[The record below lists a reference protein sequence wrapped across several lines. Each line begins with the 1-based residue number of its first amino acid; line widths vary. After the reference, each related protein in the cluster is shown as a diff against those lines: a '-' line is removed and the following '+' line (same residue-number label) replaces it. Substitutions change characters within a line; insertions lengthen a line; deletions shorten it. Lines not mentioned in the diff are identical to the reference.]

1 MSKAPFSFLAPS
13 APRTIPTLSPD
24 QKSAVTHRGSPLVI
38 HGGPGTGKTTV
49 LIEAALSRIAQGQ
62 NPDSI
67 LLLTFGRERASE
79 LRDAI
84 ALRTTKTMF
93 EPLARTFHSLAFSI
107 IKMKAKDD
115 PEPILLS
122 GPEQESYIKELLQG
136 DIADGYKEWPE
147 DLHAALTTNGFA
159 RELRDLI
166 LRASE
171 RGISPEGL
179 EKLGVSEGEKYWPAA
194 AKFWKRYLNS
204 MVMREISATDAKLRI
219 DPSELVSRAAIH
231 LHNNPDLLFALRTR
245 FTTIMVDEFQE
256 SDPAQRALLA
266 MLTGEDVIIA
276 ADADSAVGRFRGADP
291 DGLSA
296 ALDPYRMKEIVLNT
310 GFRNSASIFDVGLS
324 FALSMK
330 GAQTTRKRSCGNE
343 NKGQVQ
349 VHRFRSGAEEAAFIA
364 HQFRSAH
371 LREGISYSNMAV
383 ILRSPGIQAPLLRRA
398 FSQVGTLIL
407 LSVC

>member
-1 MSKAPFSFLAPS
+1 M
-13 APRTIPTLSPD
+13 
-24 QKSAVTHRGSPLVI
+24 
-38 HGGPGTGKTTV
+38 
-49 LIEAALSRIAQGQ
+49 
-62 NPDSI
+62 
-67 LLLTFGRERASE
+67 LLTFGRERASE

-107 IKMKAKDD
+107 VKMKAKDD

-171 RGISPEGL
+171 RGIDADEL
-179 EKLGVSEGEKYWPAA
+179 AALGKSEGEKYWQGAA
-194 AKFWKRYLNS
+194 AFWKRYLNS
-204 MVMREISATDAKLRI
+204 MVMREISATDAKMRI
-219 DPSELVSRAAIH
+219 DPSELVSRAALH
-231 LHNNPDLLFALRTR
+231 LHNNPDVLSALRAR
-245 FTTIMVDEFQE
+245 FSTIMVDEFQE

-266 MLTGEDVIIA
+266 MLAGSDVIIC

-296 ALDPYRMKEIVLNT
+296 ALDPYRAKEIVLS
-310 GFRNSASIFDVGLS
+310 GAFRSSSSIFDVGVR
-324 FALSMK
+324 FAKSMK
-330 GAQTTRKRSCGNE
+330 G
-343 NKGQVQ
+343 
-349 VHRFRSGAEEAAFIA
+349 
-364 HQFRSAH
+364 
-371 LREGISYSNMAV
+371 
-383 ILRSPGIQAPLLRRA
+383 
-398 FSQVGTLIL
+398 
-407 LSVC
+407 

>member
-1 MSKAPFSFLAPS
+1 MSKAPFSFVAPS
-13 APRTIPTLSPD
+13 APRTIPALSPD

-49 LIEAALSRIAQGQ
+49 LIEAALARIQEGQ

-107 IKMKAKDD
+107 IKMKVKDD

-171 RGISPEGL
+171 RGIGPDEL
-179 EKLGVSEGEKYWPAA
+179 EKLGTSEGEKYWSAA

-266 MLTGEDVIIA
+266 LLTGNDVIIA

-310 GFRNSASIFDVGLS
+310 GFRNSSSIFDVGLN
-324 FALSMK
+324 FAKNMK
-330 GAQTTRKRSCGNE
+330 GSQTTRKRSCGNE

-364 HQFRSAH
+364 HQFRSH
-371 LREGISYSNMAV
+371 DHFQKKL
-383 ILRSPGIQAPLLRRA
+383 
-398 FSQVGTLIL
+398 SQLYT
-407 LSVC
+407 

>member
-1 MSKAPFSFLAPS
+1 V
-13 APRTIPTLSPD
+13 
-24 QKSAVTHRGSPLVI
+24 SAVTHRGSALVI

-171 RGISPEGL
+171 RGIGPDDL
-179 EKLGVSEGEKYWPAA
+179 EKLGTSEGEKYWAAA

-231 LHNNPDLLFALRTR
+231 LHNNPDVLSALRAR
-245 FTTIMVDEFQE
+245 FTTIMVDEFQ
-256 SDPAQRALLA
+256 
-266 MLTGEDVIIA
+266 
-276 ADADSAVGRFRGADP
+276 
-291 DGLSA
+291 
-296 ALDPYRMKEIVLNT
+296 
-310 GFRNSASIFDVGLS
+310 
-324 FALSMK
+324 
-330 GAQTTRKRSCGNE
+330 
-343 NKGQVQ
+343 
-349 VHRFRSGAEEAAFIA
+349 
-364 HQFRSAH
+364 
-371 LREGISYSNMAV
+371 
-383 ILRSPGIQAPLLRRA
+383 
-398 FSQVGTLIL
+398 
-407 LSVC
+407 

>member
-1 MSKAPFSFLAPS
+1 MLTVSKQSFSLV
-13 APRTIPTLSPD
+13 APRAPKSTPALTPD
-24 QKSAVTHRGSPLVI
+24 QTAAVAHRSSPLVI

-49 LIEAALSRIAQGQ
+49 LVEAALVRIAEGQ

-107 IKMKAKDD
+107 VKMKAKDD

-171 RGISPEGL
+171 RGIDADEL
-179 EKLGVSEGEKYWPAA
+179 AALGKSEGEKYWQAA
-194 AKFWKRYLNS
+194 AAFWKRYLNS
-204 MVMREISATDAKLRI
+204 MVMREISATDAKMRI
-219 DPSELVSRAAIH
+219 DPSELVSRAALH
-231 LHNNPDLLFALRTR
+231 LHNNPDVLSTLRAR
-245 FTTIMVDEFQE
+245 FTTIVVDEF
-256 SDPAQRALLA
+256 
-266 MLTGEDVIIA
+266 
-276 ADADSAVGRFRGADP
+276 
-291 DGLSA
+291 
-296 ALDPYRMKEIVLNT
+296 
-310 GFRNSASIFDVGLS
+310 
-324 FALSMK
+324 
-330 GAQTTRKRSCGNE
+330 
-343 NKGQVQ
+343 
-349 VHRFRSGAEEAAFIA
+349 
-364 HQFRSAH
+364 
-371 LREGISYSNMAV
+371 
-383 ILRSPGIQAPLLRRA
+383 
-398 FSQVGTLIL
+398 
-407 LSVC
+407 